1 MMAQRL
7 LLLLLLLISSNLLA
21 DNPLTIIKLKSA
33 LPDQVVP
40 TIRAML
46 DPGDKLTAA
55 QNTLFIRTSPARLAE
70 IRGMLAQLDRPARR
84 LLITVR
90 RGDFNRINGDRLS
103 AGARL
108 QSGNNS
114 VIIGNPPRGRGSEI
128 RINRGS
134 INSSSRG
141 DQRIQALEGQPAF
154 IYSGT
159 SMAVPER
166 TTIIRNGTVIR
177 QRTTSYR
184 DALQGFHV
192 VPNINGNRVTLSIHQ
207 QHDQPGIKGSINL
220 QHADSVVSGQ
230 LGEWISLGG
239 GHNRNSNQRSGISGY
254 SNYQSGSSL
263 NLQVMVTELP

>member
-1 MMAQRL
+1 MKAQRL
-7 LLLLLLLISSNLLA
+7 LSVLLLLFCSNLYA

-40 TIRAML
+40 TLRAML
-46 DPGDKLTAA
+46 APGDKITAA
-55 QNTLFIRTSPARLAE
+55 RNTLFIRTSPARLAE
-70 IRGMLAQLDRPARR
+70 IRSMLDQLDRPARR

-90 RGDFNRINGDRLS
+90 RGAYAMADSDRLS
-103 AGARL
+103 ADARL
-108 QSGNNS
+108 QSGNNR
-114 VIIGNPPRGRGSEI
+114 VVIGNPPRGRGSEI

-134 INSSSRG
+134 SNSSSQG
-141 DQRIQALEGQPAF
+141 DQRIQAMEGQPAY
-154 IYSGT
+154 IYTGA
-159 SMAVPER
+159 SMAVPGR
-166 TTIIRNGTVIR
+166 TTIIRNGTVIS

-207 QHDQPGIKGSINL
+207 QHDQPGVRGTINM

-239 GHNRNSNQRSGISGY
+239 GHSRNSSQSSSIGGY
-254 SNYQSGSSL
+254 GSYQSGGSL